1 MGTLDD
7 IKGKV
12 KLNDME
18 MHTIVFDPVEQTVE
32 RQGLSGPYWVIT
44 VQEDGEAREI
54 SMGSNLAQRIRELK
68 LKEPTLINIQ
78 RTGSS
83 FSTDYEVSK
92 AE

>member
-1 MGTLDD
+1 MELGD

-12 KLNDME
+12 KLADGE
-18 MHTIVFDPVEQTVE
+18 IHSVEVDPKAQLVE